1 MNDICRKSSISFD
14 LTSNK
19 HYVRS
24 ATCRYCFAMAFCLC
38 QLVRTPI
45 SSDVEAVNVSTT
57 GTDVTVVF
65 TAETAPMKSAVS
77 KSFYLHKLWHRPT
90 VWC

>member
-1 MNDICRKSSISFD
+1 MFRNTMPHILMILS
-14 LTSNK
+14 
-19 HYVRS
+19 
-24 ATCRYCFAMAFCLC
+24 AFCLC

-65 TAETAPMKSAVS
+65 TAETAPMKSAVCIHRI
-77 KSFYLHKLWHRPT
+77 YLHKIT
-90 VWC
+90 VDVQHV